1 MSEQLNEKLDQLAV
15 MNVKNQQEAASLV
28 GKLFSVAQP
37 GAVFSKPIMAGDK
50 TVITASEV
58 SVGMGFGYGG
68 GGGTET
74 EAVEGEVSQDG
85 SQREQDVSGGLG
97 GGGGGGGF
105 SKARPV
111 AVITIGQKGVQ
122 VEPIVD
128 VTQIVLAFFMMLG
141 SMLMMFNKMRKATK
155 GK

>member
-1 MSEQLNEKLDQLAV
+1 MNKQVNQKLDQLAV
-15 MNVKNQQEAASLV
+15 MNVKNQQEVTSLV

-37 GAVFSKPIMAGDK
+37 SAVFSEPIMAGDK

-58 SVGMGFGYGG
+58 SIAMGFGYGG
-68 GGGTET
+68 GGGTKK
-74 EAVEGEVSQDG
+74 EAVEGEINQDG
-85 SQREQDVSGGLG
+85 EHREQDASGDLG

-111 AVITIGQKGVQ
+111 AVITIGEKGVR

-128 VTQIVLAFFMMLG
+128 ATQIVLAFFTMLG
-141 SMLMMFNKMRKATK
+141 SMLIMFLKMRQATK
-155 GK
+155 G

>member
-1 MSEQLNEKLDQLAV
+1 MNEELNQKLNQIVD

-37 GAVFSKPIMAGDK
+37 NAVFSKPIMAGDK

-68 GGGTET
+68 GGGTEREVENEDEQT
-74 EAVEGEVSQDG
+74 EEE
-85 SQREQDVSGGLG
+85 VSGGLG

-105 SKARPV
+105 SRARPV
-111 AVITIGQKGVQ
+111 AVITVGQEGVR

-128 VTQIVLAFFMMLG
+128 ATQIVLAFFTMLG
-141 SMLMMFNKMRKATK
+141 SMLIMFLKMRKATK

>member
-1 MSEQLNEKLDQLAV
+1 MSEELNQKLDQLV
-15 MNVKNQQEAASLV
+15 MMNVKNQQEAASLV

-37 GAVFSKPIMAGDK
+37 AAVFSKPIMAGEK

-74 EAVEGEVSQDG
+74 EVVEGEVSQAD
-85 SQREQDVSGGLG
+85 EETEEDVSGGLG

-105 SKARPV
+105 SRARPV
-111 AVITIGQKGVQ
+111 AVITIGQEGVR

-128 VTQIVLAFFMMLG
+128 ATQIVLAFFTMLG
-141 SMLMMFNKMRKATK
+141 SMLIMFLKMRKATK
-155 GK
+155 G